1 MTRFTKSFREEHFP
15 KLLDV
20 KNEIERRVKIL
31 RVMANYQSAEIEEFN
46 SQKRQAQQ
54 MVDKLTSFC
63 EQIAETQNVLKKRIE
78 KLLVLVSKKQPIS
91 VKTDE
96 RFKQLMIDAET
107 KISEYSRKLKEVQ
120 EQHEYQKIQVC
131 DYSRTRR

>member
-1 MTRFTKSFREEHFP
+1 
-15 KLLDV
+15 
-20 KNEIERRVKIL
+20 
-31 RVMANYQSAEIEEFN
+31 MANYQSAEIEEFN

-107 KISEYSRKLKEVQ
+107 KISEYSRKLKEVR